1 MKVLILYTL
10 RSMKN
15 NKRTTLASMMAV
27 LIASTLLC
35 SLCSLFYNQT
45 AWQRD
50 VEIYEGGDWHAE
62 VGGYITKEGLEQI
75 DSNLNIRRTMVKG
88 PFLTVKLPE
97 ESRLPYLMLRDAD
110 KDYWECMAEKNV
122 ITEGR
127 VPAKPGEIA
136 VSKSF
141 FDSNPGFG
149 LGDSLVLPVGHRMV
163 QGEITDAGIRQE
175 GELFSET
182 GEKTSP

>member
-110 KDYWECMAEKNV
+110 KDYW
-122 ITEGR
+122 
-127 VPAKPGEIA
+127 
-136 VSKSF
+136 
-141 FDSNPGFG
+141 
-149 LGDSLVLPVGHRMV
+149 
-163 QGEITDAGIRQE
+163 
-175 GELFSET
+175 
-182 GEKTSP
+182 

>member
-1 MKVLILYTL
+1 
-10 RSMKN
+10 MKN

-35 SLCSLFYNQT
+35 SLCSLFFYNQT

-75 DSNLNIRRTMVKG
+75 DNNLNIRRTMVKG
-88 PFLTVKLPE
+88 PFLSVKLPE

-110 KDYWECMAEKNV
+110 KDYWECMAEKKCNN
-122 ITEGR
+122 G
-127 VPAKPGEIA
+127 GESTRKA
-136 VSKSF
+136 
-141 FDSNPGFG
+141 
-149 LGDSLVLPVGHRMV
+149 R
-163 QGEITDAGIRQE
+163 ER
-175 GELFSET
+175 
-182 GEKTSP
+182 